1 MAGLIIGKLTGN
13 YTLSVTGALFLDLD
27 HFLTLSK
34 HKLLSK
40 PKDFFK
46 AILEQD
52 DPYGDQRFAL
62 HNFFV
67 FLLITLPIIFID
79 FRIGLIFGLAYF
91 SHILL
96 DALDNSDY
104 YPFFP
109 NKKINIRGPIKYFS
123 NQEFIVFAILTT
135 VFYLI

>member
-13 YTLSVTGALFLDLD
+13 YTLSITGALFLDLD

-34 HKLLSK
+34 HQLLSK
-40 PKDFFK
+40 PKDFFH
-46 AILEQD
+46 AILSQN

-62 HNFFV
+62 HNFFI
-67 FLLITLPIIFID
+67 FLLISLPILFID
-79 FRIGLIFGLAYF
+79 FRIGFIFGAAYL
-91 SHILL
+91 SHLIL

-109 NKKINIRGPIKYFS
+109 NKKINIIGPIKYFS
-123 NQEFIVFAILTT
+123 NQEFVVFSILTF
-135 VFYLI
+135 VFFLI